1 MKVRAFF
8 NAAFIALAVCSGG
21 ALAQFAA
28 PALPAES
35 IYQLPVTLK
44 DQDGRAVPLAS
55 LRGQVQ
61 IVTMFYTQCS
71 YACPLTIDTM
81 KALQSQLNATQRQDL
96 HMLLISLDPER
107 DAVPALKKAMQ
118 QRDLDAAHWTMTR
131 AEPQDVRKIA
141 AVLGVQYRKLLDAEF
156 NHSSILTLL
165 DAQGRIRAKTS
176 KVGEVDQTFLAA
188 VKNVLNESAATIK
201 PDKPDKRGSAS
212 RAIGS

>member
-1 MKVRAFF
+1 MKVRTLF
-8 NAAFIALAVCSGG
+8 NAALVALALCGSG
-21 ALAQFAA
+21 AWAQFAA
-28 PALPAES
+28 PVLPAES

-81 KALQSQLNATQRQDL
+81 KALQSQLNAAQRQDL

-118 QRDLDAAHWTMTR
+118 QRNLDAAHWTMTR
-131 AEPQDVRKIA
+131 AEPHDVRKIA
-141 AVLGVQYRKLLDAEF
+141 AVLGVQYRKLQDAEF

-176 KVGEVDQTFLAA
+176 KIGEVDQSFLVA
-188 VKNVLNESAATIK
+188 VKGVLNESAAT
-201 PDKPDKRGSAS
+201 DKPNKR
-212 RAIGS
+212 